1 MKTYKQLLE
10 ERSTLNSAKQQIFH
24 LNPKADL
31 SEINKQICNLSKQIR
46 SLEFNNIQHETIC
59 DDMHQSREPEM
70 MSFDEFKAKNKHQIM
85 KTITSKL
92 VDINEIPIGVYAHCI
107 CAVKTGIDYI
117 MKHNYNV
124 YCDILKDKTDE
135 K

>member
-1 MKTYKQLLE
+1 MKTYTQLLE
-10 ERSTLNSAKQQIFH
+10 ERTTLNAAKQQIFH
-24 LNPKADL
+24 LNQKADL
-31 SEINKQICNLSKQIR
+31 SEINKQICNLSEQIR
-46 SLEFNNIQHETIC
+46 SLDFNNIKHETIC

-70 MSFDEFKAKNKHQIM
+70 MSFEEFKTKNKHQIM

-92 VDINEIPIGVYAHCI
+92 VDIDEIPIGVYANCI

-124 YCDILKDKTDE
+124 YCDTSKAKANG
-135 K
+135 